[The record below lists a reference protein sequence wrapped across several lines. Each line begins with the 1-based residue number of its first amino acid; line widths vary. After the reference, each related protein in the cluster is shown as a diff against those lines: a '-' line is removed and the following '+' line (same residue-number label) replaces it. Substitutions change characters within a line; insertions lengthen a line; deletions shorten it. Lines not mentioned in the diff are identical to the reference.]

1 LGTLLSDSD
10 KFVGINMVNGGFDFE
25 QPIIELER
33 QIEELTKSSS
43 GENST
48 VSREIQNLRKKAKKI
63 KREIYTH
70 LTPWQRVQIAR
81 HPHRPY
87 TFDYINLMMEDF
99 LELHGDRNF
108 ADDRAIVGG
117 LARLDGR
124 PVVVIGQQKGK
135 DTKENILR
143 NFGQPH
149 PEGYRKALRIMKLA
163 ERFSKP
169 IISFLDATGAY
180 CGIGAEERGQGEAI
194 ARNLHEMAS
203 LRVPIIVI
211 ITGEGGS
218 GGALALG
225 VGDRILML
233 ENSYY
238 SVCSPEACAAI
249 LWRDRNRAPEAAEAL
264 CLTAQDLL
272 QLGIIDEIVKEPLG
286 GAHNDYQEIAGTL
299 KKAIMQNLDSLCEI
313 PIDEL
318 LQQRYIKFRQMGVPK
333 EICLKR
339 IRKLKKDEKESSI
352 SDEDS

>member
-1 LGTLLSDSD
+1 M
-10 KFVGINMVNGGFDFE
+10 INGGFDFE

-33 QIEELTKSSS
+33 QIEELTKSSP
-43 GENST
+43 GESST
-48 VSREIQNLRKKAKKI
+48 ASREIQNLRRKAKKI

-81 HPHRPY
+81 HPRRPY
-87 TFDYINLMMEDF
+87 TLDYIDLMMEDF

-117 LARLDGR
+117 LAKLDNR
-124 PVVVIGQQKGK
+124 PVVVVGQQKGK

-163 ERFSKP
+163 ERFGKP

-194 ARNLHEMAS
+194 ARNLHEMAN

-272 QLGIIDEIVKEPLG
+272 RLGIIDEIVKEPLG
-286 GAHNDYQEIAGTL
+286 GAHNDYQEMVRTL
-299 KKAIMQNLDSLCEI
+299 KTAIIENLDNLSKI

-318 LQQRYIKFRQMGVPK
+318 LQQRYVKFRRMGVPK
-333 EICLKR
+333 EILLKK
-339 IRKLKKDEKESSI
+339 IRKLKKDEKGSPI
-352 SDEDS
+352 SDEES